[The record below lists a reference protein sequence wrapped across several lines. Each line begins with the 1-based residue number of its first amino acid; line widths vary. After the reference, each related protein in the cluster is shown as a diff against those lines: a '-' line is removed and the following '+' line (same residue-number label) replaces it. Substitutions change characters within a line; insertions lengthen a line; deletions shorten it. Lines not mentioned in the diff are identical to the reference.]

1 MRSASGE
8 PTIGPLVAPGTY
20 TVKLVA
26 DGQTLT
32 QKVTVLKDPNT
43 KGSEAD
49 VQAATKLS
57 LAIYNDANA
66 SVRMINQIEWTR
78 KQLEDFQKML
88 KAANADK
95 ALSDATKSLDDKA
108 LAIEDQFLQRTV
120 AEGDLKSFR
129 GPLQLYLK
137 FVWLGAEVGSGG
149 ADVAGNPDF
158 PPTQSEL
165 EVYNLLHGEL
175 EKAQSEFNDFYANEL
190 PAFNDGMAKKGLQKV
205 MLVEVKP

>member
-1 MRSASGE
+1 LAGMNRAWWDRRYPPINDVALRTAPAGNPYVWEEKRFIGKESRPVYYYGVGRSQSESVMRSASGE
-8 PTIGPLVAPGTY
+8 PTIGPLIAPGTY

-95 ALSDATKSLDDKA
+95 ALSDATQSLDDKA
-108 LAIEDQFLQRTV
+108 LAIE
-120 AEGDLKSFR
+120 
-129 GPLQLYLK
+129 
-137 FVWLGAEVGSGG
+137 
-149 ADVAGNPDF
+149 
-158 PPTQSEL
+158 
-165 EVYNLLHGEL
+165 
-175 EKAQSEFNDFYANEL
+175 
-190 PAFNDGMAKKGLQKV
+190 
-205 MLVEVKP
+205 